1 MLELTGAIVKGF
13 DKVNKRG
20 GDGENGRCLAS
31 IMSGDESVKDM
42 GFSRK

>member
-1 MLELTGAIVKGF
+1 MLELTGVIFKGF
-13 DKVNKRG
+13 DKVNKIG

-31 IMSGDESVKDM
+31 IMSGEGSVKDM